1 METKEANGFVNAV
14 LRKISKNDYDELF
27 NIEDKKEKISKTQSM
42 PIWIIDELLEN
53 NTIEEVEDICKY
65 LNEKPE
71 ITIRINKLK
80 TNKEDLINILKQ
92 KNINY
97 EEINAE
103 LNGRVKD
110 QSLQDETLQK
120 YEKQLNEDFLIV
132 RNVKNIENM
141 EEFKNGY
148 FTIQD
153 TSAGLTSIMLEP
165 KENETILDACSAP
178 GGKTTY
184 IAELMQNK
192 GHINAWDIYPHRLK
206 LIEDNCKRLGI
217 TIVKTNIQDASKNTN
232 QTRN

>member
-1 METKEANGFVNAV
+1 MVIKEVSGFVNAV

-80 TNKEDLINILKQ
+80 TNKEELIKIFEE

-97 EEINAE
+97 EEINVE
-103 LNGRVKD
+103 LNGRVKG
-110 QSLQDETLQK
+110 QNTQEELQK
-120 YEKQLNEDFLIV
+120 YENQLNEDFLTI
-132 RNVKNIENM
+132 RNIKNIENM
-141 EEFKNGY
+141 EEFKNGL

-153 TSAGLTSIMLEP
+153 TSAGLTAIMLEP
-165 KENETILDACSAP
+165 KENENVLDACSAP

-184 IAELMQNK
+184 IAELMNNK
-192 GHINAWDIYPHRLK
+192 GQINAWDIYPHRLK

-217 TIVKTNIQDASKNTN
+217 KIVETDIQDASKVVN
-232 QTRN
+232 QTRNQ